1 MNNKKIE
8 PRTFFRLSPNDLL
21 RFGFST
27 RFYVLRCPD
36 LELVQKEEKVLTDM
50 GLIRKNM
57 EHSNE
62 NEKKAVKKN
71 LKEMYL
77 DLLRKEDKNNFFAKK
92 KKQNKETENFEGI
105 SWGISDEGQVYDYED
120 ENNLKMDPAVLKALP
135 GLSEKQMEKI
145 EAFEVKL
152 NK

>member
-1 MNNKKIE
+1 MLK
-8 PRTFFRLSPNDLL
+8 
-21 RFGFST
+21 FGFST

-36 LELVQKEEKVLTDM
+36 LELVQKEEKILTDM

-62 NEKKAVKKN
+62 KEKKAEKKN
-71 LKEMYL
+71 LKEIYL
-77 DLLRKEDKNNFFAKK
+77 ELLRKQDKNNFYSNK
-92 KKQNKETENFEGI
+92 KKQHKETEDFEGI
-105 SWGISDEGQVYDYED
+105 NWGISDEGQVYDYED
-120 ENNLKMDPAVLKALP
+120 ENNVKMDPAVLKALP
-135 GLSEKQMEKI
+135 GLNEKQMEKI

>member
-1 MNNKKIE
+1 MLK
-8 PRTFFRLSPNDLL
+8 
-21 RFGFST
+21 FGFST

-36 LELVQKEEKVLTDM
+36 LELVQKEEKILTDM

-57 EHSNE
+57 EHSTE
-62 NEKKAVKKN
+62 KEKKAEKKN
-71 LKEMYL
+71 LKEIYL
-77 DLLRKEDKNNFFAKK
+77 DLLRKEDKNNIYANK
-92 KKQNKETENFEGI
+92 KKQNKEKEDFEGI

-120 ENNLKMDPAVLKALP
+120 ENNVKMDPAILKALP